1 MLGNRYSRP
10 QYGIRKNNGEFPY
23 RCVFALYVVLH
34 RHCHKAQNLV
44 AGQVAEVVVESLEVI
59 DVREHQRHRFVCF
72 KRFRYRLLQSDVKE
86 FSIS

>member
-1 MLGNRYSRP
+1 LP
-10 QYGIRKNNGEFPY
+10 QGAEPG
-23 RCVFALYVVLH
+23 
-34 RHCHKAQNLV
+34 
-44 AGQVAEVVVESLEVI
+44 AEVVVESLEVI